1 MEGDELRQLLG
12 IPSAARPPSTE
23 TIPLPVSD

>member
-12 IPSAARPPSTE
+12 IGDKQPSVDAV
-23 TIPLPVSD
+23 PLPATD